1 MNIQTKTV
9 GTTAIDGGREAMRT
23 VKLLVGTYLGIS
35 ALTLV
40 AIVLMRKHTNLVNAA
55 VWTRGTIV
63 VVTAILMFSFAVRA
77 ARGSSRAFLRL
88 RIVSA
93 IMVVAIAA
101 IVSLPGTFPAW
112 MKIEQGVCGAVL
124 LGVVSLVNGRR
135 LRAAYAAA

>member
-1 MNIQTKTV
+1 MNTQTKTAETNAIE
-9 GTTAIDGGREAMRT
+9 GTQDTMRT
-23 VKLLVGTYLGIS
+23 VKLLVGTYLSIS

-40 AIVLMRKHTNLVNAA
+40 AIVLMRGHANLVNAA

-63 VVTAILMFSFAVRA
+63 VVTSALMFSFAVRA
-77 ARGSSRAFLRL
+77 ARGSGRAFLRL

-101 IVSLPGTFPAW
+101 IVSLPGTFPVW
-112 MKIEQGVCGAVL
+112 MKIEQALCGAVL

-135 LRAAYAAA
+135 LWSAYAAA

>member
-1 MNIQTKTV
+1 MNTQTKTV
-9 GTTAIDGGREAMRT
+9 GTTAIDGVREAMRT

-101 IVSLPGTFPAW
+101 IVSLPGTFPVW

>member
-1 MNIQTKTV
+1 MNTQSKINVNSTIEGARQ
-9 GTTAIDGGREAMRT
+9 AMRT
-23 VKLLVGTYLGIS
+23 VRLLVGTYLCIS

-40 AIVLMRKHTNLVNAA
+40 AIVLMRGHPNLVNAA

-63 VVTAILMFSFAVRA
+63 VVTAVLMFSFAVRA
-77 ARGSSRAFLRL
+77 ARGSARAFLRL

-93 IMVVAIAA
+93 VMVVAIAA
-101 IVSLPGTFPAW
+101 IVSLPGTFPVW